1 MIILKTVFLI
11 LAIGAA
17 ETHKEREKFFSEL
30 VKLEVNYETVVFL
43 AHEVREDPE
52 LSIRLKE
59 FAKLR
64 WDIETFDKYYEHE
77 SYYAAESVL
86 QELRDK
92 DFEQDYERR
101 LKEWSVRQESL
112 EEDTVKNA
120 SVP

>member
-1 MIILKTVFLI
+1 MIILKAMVLI

-17 ETHKEREKFFSEL
+17 ETHKEREKLFSEL

-77 SYYAAESVL
+77 SY
-86 QELRDK
+86 
-92 DFEQDYERR
+92 
-101 LKEWSVRQESL
+101 
-112 EEDTVKNA
+112 
-120 SVP
+120 